1 MTLSDLLVSYK
12 QVETPKQSEAPI
24 ELPTSRYKR
33 LLELMESRQKSDTQ
47 TDDQSDTSENQET
60 ESGFVGWEYTPSAS
74 STTTSSTTSTP
85 STTDRVTQRWSSPYK
100 DNKNQWLSDLTAA
113 YKRQGLSD
121 NAIKN
126 LIAKN
131 ALESGWGES
140 AQGAYNFGNI
150 TTGSAWQGKYVK
162 GKDKDKD
169 GNPITNNF
177 RAYDS
182 LDDYVKD
189 EIQFLTRL
197 YDFNQNDSIDQFLHK
212 LQGGNSG
219 KRHYAGSRT
228 YKSSV
233 KQIYSQL

>member
-12 QVETPKQSEAPI
+12 QVETPKQSETPV
-24 ELPTSRYKR
+24 ELPTNRYKR

-47 TDDQSDTSENQET
+47 TDTSESQET
-60 ESGFVGWEYTPSAS
+60 ESGFVGWDYTPSTSS
-74 STTTSSTTSTP
+74 STTTSTP

-100 DNKNQWLSDLTAA
+100 DNKDQWLSDLTAA

-131 ALESGWGES
+131 ALESGWGRS

-197 YDFNQNDSIDQFLHK
+197 YDFNQNDSIDRFLHK

-219 KRHYAGSRT
+219 KRYYAGSRT

>member
-12 QVETPKQSEAPI
+12 QVETPKQSETPV

-47 TDDQSDTSENQET
+47 TDTSESQEA
-60 ESGFVGWEYTPSAS
+60 ESGFVGWEYTPSTS

-85 STTDRVTQRWSSPYK
+85 STTDRVTQRWNSPYK

-113 YKRQGLSD
+113 YKRQGLND

-131 ALESGWGES
+131 ALESGWGRS

-162 GKDKDKD
+162 GKDEDKD

>member
-12 QVETPKQSEAPI
+12 QVETPKQSKKTPI

-47 TDDQSDTSENQET
+47 SDTSENQET
-60 ESGFVGWEYTPSAS
+60 ESGFVGWDY
-74 STTTSSTTSTP
+74 TSSTPSSTSS
-85 STTDRVTQRWSSPYK
+85 STSDRIVQRWNSPYK
-100 DNKNQWLSDLTAA
+100 NNKDQWLSDLTDA
-113 YKRQGLSD
+113 YKRQGLND

-131 ALESGWGES
+131 ALESGWGRS

-162 GKDKDKD
+162 GEDKDKH
-169 GNPITNNF
+169 GNSITNNF

-189 EIQFLTRL
+189 EIQFLTKL
-197 YDFNQNDSIDQFLHK
+197 YDFNQNDSIDTFLDK

-219 KRHYAGSRT
+219 KRYYAGSQT
-228 YKSSV
+228 YKPSV
-233 KQIYSQL
+233 KQIYNQLL